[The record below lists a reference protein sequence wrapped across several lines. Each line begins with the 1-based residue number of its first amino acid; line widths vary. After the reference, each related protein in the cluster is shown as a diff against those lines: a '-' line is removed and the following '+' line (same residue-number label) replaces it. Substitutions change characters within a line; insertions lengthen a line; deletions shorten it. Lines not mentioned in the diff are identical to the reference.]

1 VVVVLNLREATLAS
15 IGNIHSLI
23 KNIIGNGQRKTR
35 YMDME
40 HNWEQKYIYLDNATD
55 VTPYCICNKCGKDVD
70 GWLEKVSKNKE
81 ECKGNNSE

>member
-1 VVVVLNLREATLAS
+1 
-15 IGNIHSLI
+15 
-23 KNIIGNGQRKTR
+23 
-35 YMDME
+35 MDME